1 MPVRISGAVAADTA
15 IANALQPPTRG
26 VAGPGTTAIPSDW
39 LSRCLAGQVVPGC
52 TYHILEGT
60 TLQVTPT
67 VQTRIN
73 DAALV
78 ASLGLDSA
86 QVAAFKGRINSGTYI
101 GPTDGSGEG
110 PPNSFPRKN
119 GVAWVGFFTSAGT
132 ATNIP
137 WSVAQA
143 QAALNDQAPAW
154 WHNFEVSKQG
164 LVSPPGSYFVPM
176 ILETSDFAADKISTA
191 VANAEGNWIIGQGE
205 PDGHGYTPAQVVTN
219 WGSLVN
225 HPDIIANPQIKLVSP
240 YPQGDQ
246 SAPGSFLRQVEAG
259 IVAAGYRMWDAIAFD
274 RYAPLATI
282 QTIIANYRAVWPTTD
297 LWIPEYSVDSGFG
310 GGGAS
315 YATQAA
321 YMKACSEAFDRLP
334 YLTHHACWYSGP
346 ASWGP
351 NNFTLRALY
360 DNAAQ
365 PTPLAPVWRNCGLY
379 LPI

>member
-1 MPVRISGAVAADTA
+1 MPVLIAGAVAADAT
-15 IANALQPPTRG
+15 IANALQPPTRCVQSAGG
-26 VAGPGTTAIPSDW
+26 VVVPGDW
-39 LSRCLAGQVVPGC
+39 LSLCLAGQQVAGC
-52 TYHILEGT
+52 TAHYLVGST
-60 TLQVTPT
+60 MTVTAT
-67 VQTRIN
+67 VQARIN

-78 ASLGLDSA
+78 ASLGLNAA
-86 QVAAFKGRINSGTYI
+86 QVAAFKGRIASGVYVGTP
-101 GPTDGSGEG
+101 GAGEG
-110 PPNSFPRKN
+110 PPIAARKN
-119 GVAWVGFFTSAGT
+119 GVAWVGFFTSAET
-132 ATNIP
+132 PTNIP
-137 WSVAQA
+137 WTVAQA
-143 QAALNDQAPAW
+143 QAALNDQRPAW

-176 ILETSDFAADKISTA
+176 VLETSDYAPGKISTA

-205 PDGHGYTPAQVVTN
+205 PDGHGYTPAQVVAN
-219 WGSLVN
+219 WGTLVN
-225 HPDIIANPQIKLVSP
+225 HPDIVANPQIKLVSP

-246 SAPGSFLRQVEAG
+246 SGAGSYLRQVEAG
-259 IVAAGYRMWDAIAFD
+259 IISAGYRMWDAIAFD

-297 LWIPEYSVDSGFG
+297 LWIPEYSIDSGFG
-310 GGGAS
+310 GAGAS
-315 YATQAA
+315 YAAQAD

-365 PTPLAPVWRNCGLY
+365 PTPLAPVWRNCGKY
-379 LPI
+379 LPT